1 MLLVRSYM
9 SSEHTDRVIVNLK
22 VLAALKS
29 GDRIY
34 TRTSGFEIAEASWYN
49 TFTRWAQGDSRWVN
63 LEAVKT
69 LMEDATRILSTYMLY
84 AWPGAPAAGD
94 APAYPVPTPEQSMG
108 FVKTMV
114 AEMEAAAHGLENLRV
129 TYADDSRMAA
139 HLDVTLQKIA
149 HEVGRAR
156 ARLGSADAS
165 SLVHPAIVISA
176 AAAAHPTAAASPA
189 AVLPAAAAVLP
200 PPPAGAESPATT
212 PAKTTLQAV
221 LQSHGGGGGKGSKQ
235 QHGSINA

>member
-1 MLLVRSYM
+1 MLLVRTYM

-34 TRTSGFEIAEASWYN
+34 TRTSGFEIAEVSWYN

-69 LMEDATRILSTYMLY
+69 LMEDATRILNTYVLY
-84 AWPGAPAAGD
+84 AWPSAGGASD

-114 AEMEAAAHGLENLRV
+114 EEMKAAAQGLENLKM

-139 HLDVTLQKIA
+139 HLEVTLQKIA

-156 ARLGSADAS
+156 ACLAS
-165 SLVHPAIVISA
+165 SSHERPAIVISPCA
-176 AAAAHPTAAASPA
+176 AAADSVVVTKMQA
-189 AVLPAAAAVLP
+189 AV
-200 PPPAGAESPATT
+200 
-212 PAKTTLQAV
+212 
-221 LQSHGGGGGKGSKQ
+221 GGKAKG
-235 QHGSINA
+235 GASINA